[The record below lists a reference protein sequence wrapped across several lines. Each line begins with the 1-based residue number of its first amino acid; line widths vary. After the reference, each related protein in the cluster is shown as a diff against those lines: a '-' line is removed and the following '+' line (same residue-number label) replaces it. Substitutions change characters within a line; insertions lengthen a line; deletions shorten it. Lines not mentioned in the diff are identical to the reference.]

1 MLVLYCFHDRDTESS
16 LGLINCLAIMLGSK
30 KCCCLSLAFSCQP
43 AAGISSASDAYWQHG
58 APSSQIHITSP
69 MQPQSQKPL
78 DPKTSYDSFL
88 DQQKAAYSQ
97 GHNLQYPA
105 THQVPQSYQSPANQQ
120 VPQSYQSPA
129 QIVPSSD
136 TRRVSKLQ
144 IPTNPRIASNLTFG
158 LPKTDKDSST
168 AGAAV
173 KPAYISVSQPKANEK
188 VSSNDAADSMLKVRL
203 LLCFTDA
210 FSIMLSVEL
219 LQDQL

>member
-1 MLVLYCFHDRDTESS
+1 MLVLYCFHDRDTEAS

-78 DPKTSYDSFL
+78 DPKTTYDSFL

-105 THQVPQSYQSPANQQ
+105 THQ

-188 VSSNDAADSMLKVRL
+188 VLSNDAADSMLKVRL